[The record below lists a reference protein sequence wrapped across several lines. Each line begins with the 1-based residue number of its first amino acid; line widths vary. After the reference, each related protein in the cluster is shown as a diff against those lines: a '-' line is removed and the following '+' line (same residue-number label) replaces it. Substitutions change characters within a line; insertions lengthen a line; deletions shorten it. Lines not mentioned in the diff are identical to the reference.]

1 MEIQCSSLKN
11 ETVIF
16 IIPHT
21 INTITIHVFKII
33 SSIIP
38 NYFQNSF
45 NRGGI
50 NFGSSI
56 PFLTFTFYTITHKL
70 VPSNYYRPLT
80 KTQLKLHKEIVRLQ
94 RKGLSYRK
102 IHKELIKKG
111 FKIGKSTSTVHSI
124 IKKIEKRDKFLNQPV
139 VEGYKDF
146 DILFYKV

>member
-16 IIPHT
+16 IIPDT

-45 NRGGI
+45 NRCGLT
-50 NFGSSI
+50 FDSSI
-56 PFLTFTFYTITHKL
+56 PFLTFTFYTVTHKL

-94 RKGLSYRK
+94 KKGLSYRK
-102 IHKELIKKG
+102 IHKELINKG
-111 FKIGKSTSTVHSI
+111 FKIGKSPSTVHSI
-124 IKKIEKRDKFLNQPV
+124 IKKREKRVK
-139 VEGYKDF
+139 
-146 DILFYKV
+146 